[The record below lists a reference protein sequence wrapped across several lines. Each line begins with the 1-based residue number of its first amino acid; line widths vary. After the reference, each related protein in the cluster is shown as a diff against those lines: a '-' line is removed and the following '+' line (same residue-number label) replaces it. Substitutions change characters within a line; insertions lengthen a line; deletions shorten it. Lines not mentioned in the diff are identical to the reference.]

1 MRFLVLFSPIFLFL
15 GLFVG
20 SGLLFTWQ
28 GIEQAFYQIPPTVAI
43 LPAIFLAF
51 LLLKGS
57 MQDRL
62 HSFLDGL
69 RHRDI
74 ITMCLIFLL
83 AGAFNVVTKSI
94 GCVDATVNLV
104 LSLIPSHFVLIGL
117 FLTAAF
123 ISTAIG
129 TSMGTIATMGPIA
142 VGIANHGVL
151 PMDLGIATVVG
162 GAMFGDSLSPVGDT
176 TIAAVLSQQADFK
189 KKLILNSIVACA
201 AAVVML
207 IILWLIH
214 TPASEAIAKDY
225 DLILVVPYLVLVLLA
240 FAGFNVFQVLIS
252 GLIIA
257 GVIGFF
263 HHSYSVVN
271 FAKDICKGFES
282 MHEIFLL
289 SLFVGGLAGMLK
301 DIGAMHYVVDFV
313 GKAHHL
319 SKRSAQLVIGGL
331 VSIFDVLIANNCV
344 AIIFSGEIAK
354 TIAHRYR
361 IPNHYT
367 AAWLDIFSCVFQGVI
382 PYGAQI
388 LLASTLSGISP
399 LVIAGQ
405 VYYCYILGAAVV
417 LYILFVPVKM
427 DRLKMSGH

>member
-1 MRFLVLFSPIFLFL
+1 MQFLILFSPIVLFL

-28 GIEQAFYQIPPTVAI
+28 GIEQAFYQIAPTVAI
-43 LPAIFLAF
+43 LPAILLAF
-51 LLLKGS
+51 LLLKGP
-57 MQDRL
+57 MQERL
-62 HSFLDGL
+62 NSFLDGL

-104 LSLIPSHFVLIGL
+104 MSLIPSHFVLIGL

-151 PMDLGIATVVG
+151 PIDLSIATVIG
-162 GAMFGDSLSPVGDT
+162 GSMFGDSLSPVGDT
-176 TIAAVLSQQADFK
+176 TIAAVLSQQADFR
-189 KKLILNSIVACA
+189 KKLILNSIVACLA
-201 AAVVML
+201 AIIML
-207 IILWLIH
+207 GILWFIH
-214 TPASEAIAKDY
+214 TPTTESVVKEY
-225 DLILVVPYLVLVLLA
+225 NLILVAPYVILVVLA
-240 FAGFNVFQVLIS
+240 FTGFNVFQVLIS
-252 GLIIA
+252 GLVLA
-257 GVIGFF
+257 GLIGFF
-263 HHSYSVVN
+263 SCDYDVIN
-271 FAKDICKGFES
+271 FSKDIAKGFES
-282 MHEIFLL
+282 MQEIFLL

-301 DIGAMHYVVDFV
+301 SLGTMHYVTEFI

-319 SKRSAQLVIGGL
+319 SRRSAQLVIGAL
-331 VSIFDVLIANNCV
+331 VSIFDILIANNCV

-354 TIAHRYR
+354 TIAHRYK

-367 AAWLDIFSCVFQGVI
+367 AAWLDIFSCVFQGII

-388 LLASTLSGISP
+388 LLASTLSGVSP
-399 LVIAGQ
+399 LIIAGQ
-405 VYYCYILGAAVV
+405 VYYCYILGIITIIYIIVV
-417 LYILFVPVKM
+417 PIRK
-427 DRLKMSGH
+427 DKTN